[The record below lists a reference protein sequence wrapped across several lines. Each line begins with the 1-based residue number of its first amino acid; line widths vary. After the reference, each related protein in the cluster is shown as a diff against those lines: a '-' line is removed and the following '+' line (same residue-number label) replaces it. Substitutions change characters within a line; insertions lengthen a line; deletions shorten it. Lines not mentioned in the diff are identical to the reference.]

1 MSNITNYLQGKCK
14 EMCPQ
19 EEIKMR
25 EREQLLHMLEMVP
38 GTEKSKF
45 PKASKKHM
53 VKAFCRSAAGKQI
66 DKENNLRPPKV
77 LLKTVSYLLCDV
89 IATKKLPWHSVYDFI
104 TDRLMAVRQDMV
116 VQNISKAESITIL
129 QPIVRFHAYAAYKL
143 CHESVAN
150 FDPTLNN
157 SHLQECLKRLLHF
170 YDGCNNYLYTDINPT
185 CNDYIVETRPEFEAL
200 YIIFNLG
207 NDEPLRRVLSI
218 PDKCKTELVKNALKL
233 SLCYRCGN
241 FTRLCRLIKNLPPL
255 LRATASL
262 HLPQVRR

>member
-1 MSNITNYLQGKCK
+1 
-14 EMCPQ
+14 
-19 EEIKMR
+19 
-25 EREQLLHMLEMVP
+25 
-38 GTEKSKF
+38 
-45 PKASKKHM
+45 
-53 VKAFCRSAAGKQI
+53 
-66 DKENNLRPPKV
+66 
-77 LLKTVSYLLCDV
+77 
-89 IATKKLPWHSVYDFI
+89 
-104 TDRLMAVRQDMV
+104 MAVRQDMV

-218 PDKCKTELVKNALKL
+218 PDKCKLDNAKFLFDFFKFIMYACRTELVKNALKL